1 MVDSDIESFEVEEI
15 RDKRS
20 GKRGKVEYLIK
31 WKGYAEIENTWE
43 PAENLQCYGMIAEF
57 EEKYKLDAANLLPYS
72 KYSKPGLNDEDG
84 FDKKWVC
91 KCILGASQDEEGEI
105 LFLVQWNNTK
115 GENAESFVHAQK
127 ASKFI
132 PQMVV
137 EFYES
142 KVTWHKQVSV
152 K

>member
-15 RDKRS
+15 REKRS
-20 GKRGKVEYLIK
+20 GKKGKVEYLIK

-43 PAENLQCYGMIAEF
+43 PAENLQCYGMINEF
-57 EEKYKLDAANLLPYS
+57 EEKAKTDQRPHS
-72 KYSKPGLNDEDG
+72 KYRKPSPNDEDG
-84 FDKKWVC
+84 FDKKWDC
-91 KCILGASQDEEGEI
+91 KGILGASQDEEGEI
-105 LFLVQWNNTK
+105 LFLIKWNNSK
-115 GENAESFVHAQK
+115 GESSESFVHAQK

-132 PQMVV
+132 PNMVV